1 MLLLQHQDQVF
12 TTTAWPQ
19 PYQTNM
25 QVPTPET
32 YKQWYSSRVLRTEQ
46 VAQRQN
52 KIGGR
57 QILEEN
63 LSVRLLYDLG
73 YTLNSATDTMEK
85 LDVRT

>member
-1 MLLLQHQDQVF
+1 
-12 TTTAWPQ
+12 
-19 PYQTNM
+19 M

-32 YKQWYSSRVLRTEQ
+32 YAQWYSSRVLRTEQ
-46 VAQRQN
+46 VASQQTR
-52 KIGGR
+52 ITGR

-73 YTLNSATDTMEK
+73 FKLNSATDTMEK